1 MNRLCLFLPAMAVL
15 TLTACRSHVRIVVT
29 NPSGVSRSGELAEVP
44 LSRLGR
50 AATQLE
56 KGVSLTDGKG
66 HTVPAQVTHDSL
78 LVFPVSLG
86 AGERFLSLFRI
97 MIGEFYS
104 ARRNRVSVL
113 DSLLSA
119 LLEMLSSEIGVSGT
133 QFYPFLSLR
142 EEVFRFPEKPWNVTD
157 AAKQMCLSGG
167 HFQVLYKRYFSTTF
181 LSDVIASRV
190 QAAEELLLS
199 TDESVSAIAERCGYL
214 NEEHFIRQFRKMKGT
229 TPHRFRLNA
238 GERK

>member
-1 MNRLCLFLPAMAVL
+1 
-15 TLTACRSHVRIVVT
+15 
-29 NPSGVSRSGELAEVP
+29 
-44 LSRLGR
+44 
-50 AATQLE
+50 
-56 KGVSLTDGKG
+56 
-66 HTVPAQVTHDSL
+66 
-78 LVFPVSLG
+78 
-86 AGERFLSLFRI
+86 

-167 HFQVLYKRYFSTTF
+167 HFQVLYKRYFFTTL

-214 NEEHFIRQFRKMKGT
+214 NEERFIRQFRKMTGT

-238 GERK
+238 EERK